1 MSDVAPFPG
10 LSNGT
15 ILSRHCTIYVKN
27 AIYSKKAS
35 VKSQHT
41 FYRKMFS
48 GFQEEDWKHIQ
59 LQKQK
64 FLGEHYL
71 VKSLVVIPQLYDT
84 IAVLLVCRSVEMFL
98 DTSSGSHCKKRFIM
112 PLNKARRFGKY
123 N

>member
-1 MSDVAPFPG
+1 MVQSFRGTV
-10 LSNGT
+10 LSMLKMQF
-15 ILSRHCTIYVKN
+15 IP
-27 AIYSKKAS
+27 KKAS

-41 FYRKMFS
+41 FYRNIFS

-64 FLGEHYL
+64 VFGEHCL
-71 VKSLVVIPQLYDT
+71 VKNLAVIPQLYN
-84 IAVLLVCRSVEMFL
+84 AVLLVCRSVEMFL

-112 PLNKARRFGKY
+112 QLNKARRFGKY